1 LTCVLGALAF
11 WAPKVFKDYK
21 DHLEPLFEKNPGL
34 KFNFP
39 NSIFPAATFN
49 LGPRTVSLDHLD
61 SANAAAGFCPIFCAG
76 SFDSKK
82 GGHLILYDLK
92 KIIEFPPGSTILVPS
107 STMRH
112 GNTPIQPGEERMS
125 FTQYCA
131 GGLIRWV
138 KYGYRSGKTLEKTA
152 EGRAFK
158 AKVDGDPDIRW
169 KEALAKFSK
178 LSEVEA
184 DRQTAFT

>member
-1 LTCVLGALAF
+1 LTKTAAAFAF
-11 WAPKVFKDYK
+11 WAPKMFQDYK
-21 DHLEPLFEKNPGL
+21 DHLEPLFEKTPGL
-34 KFNFP
+34 KINFA
-39 NSIFPAATFN
+39 NSIFPTATFN

-61 SANAAAGFCPIFCAG
+61 SANVAAGFCPIFCAG

-92 KIIEFPPGSTILVPS
+92 KIIEFPPGATILVPS

-125 FTQYCA
+125 FTQCCA

-138 KYGYRSGKTLEKTA
+138 KYGYRSGITLQETA
-152 EGRAFK
+152 AGRAFK
-158 AKVDGDPDIRW
+158 AKVDGNPDIRW
-169 KEALAKFSK
+169 KEAIAKFSK
-178 LSEVEA
+178 LSEVQA
-184 DRQTAFT
+184 DRQAVFS